1 MTTVQIPISE
11 QVAQRFRSLPGPQQ
25 QAITNKVTSL
35 LIQELEQIEAP
46 TGTLS
51 DFQEAMQMS
60 DDDMRL
66 TFGDEY
72 LTQRHWQP
80 ANA

>member
-1 MTTVQIPISE
+1 MATVQIPTTE
-11 QVAQRFRSLPGPQQ
+11 QVAQRFSNLSRPQQ
-25 QAITNKVTSL
+25 QAITDKVTSL
-35 LIQELEQIEAP
+35 LIQELEQVDASS
-46 TGTLS
+46 GTLI

-72 LTQRHWQP
+72 LTQRRWQP